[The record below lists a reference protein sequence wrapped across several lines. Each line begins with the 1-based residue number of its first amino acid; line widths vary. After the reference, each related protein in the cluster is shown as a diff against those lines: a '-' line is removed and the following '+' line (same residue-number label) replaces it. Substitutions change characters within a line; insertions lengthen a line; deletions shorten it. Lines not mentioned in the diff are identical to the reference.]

1 MKITVENLITIYE
14 NALTSKPNNHL
25 VYNRLAELYYARGNF
40 AAAFD
45 VYQKALQLQPEF
57 QISNENIKLHFLN
70 FQNITKKESSELYK
84 WAILDIELVSND
96 LDSIDL
102 LYMSDLDG
110 ILIKNVFSTKEIETA
125 REHIESLSSEF
136 EPVIYGESLGLS
148 IMEAKNDLKEY
159 FQKAYNFRLQLNQI
173 FADEFETRIFDV
185 FNNLHSL
192 KNIKLLDRKNHDICI
207 PAQIRIVYP
216 GKGGLKAH
224 TDNEVFEKYQVY
236 KHFNEIQKD
245 VDILSYFIVIDKPEK
260 GGELV
265 LYDLLREQTTLS
277 MKQDF
282 YSCQRDN
289 FLDNL
294 RKQYINPDIGDMV
307 IFNGGRIWHKVA
319 DFDGDKNRI
328 TVGGFLLSSQ
338 DNQTIYCVT

>member
-1 MKITVENLITIYE
+1 MGIKIENLIAIYE
-14 NALTSKPNNHL
+14 SALISKPNNHL

-40 AAAFD
+40 TDAFD
-45 VYQKALQLQPEF
+45 IYQKALQLQPEF
-57 QISNENIKLHFLN
+57 KISNENIKQHFVN
-70 FQNITKKESSELYK
+70 FQNITEKETCELYK
-84 WAILDIELVSND
+84 WNILDIQSLDNG

-102 LYMSDLDG
+102 LYTDELDG
-110 ILIKNVFSTKEIETA
+110 ILIKNVFSTKEIEIA
-125 REHIESLSSEF
+125 RKHIESLLPEF
-136 EPVIYGESLGLS
+136 EQIIYGEKFGFSL
-148 IMEAKNDLKEY
+148 MEATNDLNEY
-159 FQKAYNFRLQLNQI
+159 FQKASDFRLQLNQI
-173 FADEFETRIFDV
+173 FADEFETRIFNI
-185 FNNLHSL
+185 FNHLHSL
-192 KNIKLLDRKNHDICI
+192 KNIKLLDRKNDDICI
-207 PAQIRIVYP
+207 PAQIRIVHP

-236 KHFNEIQKD
+236 NHLKEIKKD
-245 VDILSYFIVIDKPEK
+245 VDILSYFIVIDKPDK

-282 YSCQRDN
+282 YSCQRDS
-289 FLDNL
+289 FLDNF
-294 RKQYINPDIGDMV
+294 RKQYINPEIGDMV

-338 DNQTIYCVT
+338 DNQKIYCVT

>member
-1 MKITVENLITIYE
+1 MKITKDNLIAIYE

-40 AAAFD
+40 AAAFN
-45 VYQKALQLQPEF
+45 VYQRALQLQPEF
-57 QISNENIKLHFLN
+57 QISNENIKQHFLN
-70 FQNITKKESSELYK
+70 FQNIAKKETCELYK
-84 WAILDIELVSND
+84 WNILDIKS
-96 LDSIDL
+96 LDNGLNTIDL
-102 LYMSDLDG
+102 LYTDELDG

-125 REHIESLSSEF
+125 REHIKSLSSEF
-136 EPVIYGESLGLS
+136 EEIIYGKSLGLS
-148 IMEAKNDLKEY
+148 IMEAKNDLNEY
-159 FQKAYNFRLQLNQI
+159 FQKASNFRLQLNQI
-173 FADEFETRIFDV
+173 FADEFETRIFDI
-185 FNNLHSL
+185 FNSLHSF
-192 KNIKLLDRKNHDICI
+192 KNIKLLDRRNDDICI
-207 PAQIRIVYP
+207 PAQIRIVHP
-216 GKGGLKAH
+216 AKGGLKAH

-236 KHFNEIQKD
+236 KHFKEIKKD
-245 VDILSYFIVIDKPEK
+245 VNILSYFIVIDKPEK

-289 FLDNL
+289 FLDNF

>member
-1 MKITVENLITIYE
+1 MKITVENLIAIYE
-14 NALTSKPNNHL
+14 SALISKPNNHL

-40 AAAFD
+40 VAAFD
-45 VYQKALQLQPEF
+45 VYQRALQLQPEF
-57 QISNENIKLHFLN
+57 QISNKNIKQHFVN
-70 FQNITKKESSELYK
+70 IQNITEKVSSELYK
-84 WAILDIELVSND
+84 WNILDIKS
-96 LDSIDL
+96 LDNGLDTIDL
-102 LYMSDLDG
+102 LYTDELDG
-110 ILIKNVFSTKEIETA
+110 ILVKNVFSTKEIETA
-125 REHIESLSSEF
+125 REHIDSLSPEF
-136 EPVIYGESLGLS
+136 EQIIYGEKLGFS
-148 IMEAKNDLKEY
+148 IMEATNDLNKY
-159 FQKAYNFRLQLNQI
+159 FQKASEFRLQLNQI
-173 FADEFETRIFDV
+173 FASEFETRIFNV
-185 FNNLHSL
+185 FNHLHSL

-207 PAQIRIVYP
+207 PAQIRIVHP

-236 KHFNEIQKD
+236 NHLEEIKKD

-265 LYDLLREQTTLS
+265 LYDLLREQTTVS

-282 YSCQRDN
+282 YNCERDN
-289 FLDNL
+289 FLDNF

-307 IFNGGRIWHKVA
+307 ISNGGRIWHKVA

-328 TVGGFLLSSQ
+328 TVGGFLARSQ